1 MKYLSRN
8 NATLEIHNAQR
19 CGYTG
24 WGEHGGPVPPLGP
37 EEKKSPAD
45 VAYDCWATSG
55 LTTLA
60 LAVGNSSLH
69 SNVIVQTHI
78 NSAHSHTLCYRSIH
92 ITCLVTISAYSTN
105 AMPTTVESNS

>member
-19 CGYTG
+19 RGYRG

-37 EEKKSPAD
+37 ESPAD

-55 LTTLA
+55 PTTTIA
-60 LAVGNSSLH
+60 LAAGNSSLH

-78 NSAHSHTLCYRSIH
+78 NSAHSHTLCYGSIH
-92 ITCLVTISAYSTN
+92 ITCLVPISAYSTN